1 MLFENRAQAGQLL
14 ASRLAGYAL
23 RPDTAILALPRGG
36 VPVAFEVARR
46 LRANMDVFVVR
57 KLGVPGHSELAM
69 GAVASGGIRVLN
81 YDVLNSLEIPS
92 QTIEAV
98 ARRET
103 LELERREQLYRSG
116 RSLLAIEG
124 RIVILVDDGLA
135 TGSTMRAAALALRR
149 HGPQK
154 IVVAVPVAPPSVCAE
169 LKREVDEVVCGET
182 PEPFHA
188 VGSWYRDFTQ
198 VTDNEVRE
206 LLERAVSLNQDS

>member
-1 MLFENRAQAGQLL
+1 M
-14 ASRLAGYAL
+14 
-23 RPDTAILALPRGG
+23 
-36 VPVAFEVARR
+36 AFEVARR